1 MTNKESK
8 LSRAIRTLTIGWD
21 YFTIFTLVTFGITF
35 LSTKESIP
43 YAIIVFVFAALFLFL
58 TTWKYIVGPRL
69 KRDSKK
75 KTNKKKLLS
84 FFYTLV
90 KFVII
95 LLPLLSFN
103 SNWTVNLTHPTLIK
117 ALSLTF
123 LALSVIVQV
132 VIFILKRTVGKI
144 VEEIKKDEK

>member
-1 MTNKESK
+1 MMKTKESK
-8 LSRAIRTLTIGWD
+8 LSKVIRTLSIGWD
-21 YFTIFTLVTFGITF
+21 YFTIFTLITFGVAL

-43 YAIIVFVFAALFLFL
+43 YAIIVFSFALLFLIL
-58 TTWKYIVGPRL
+58 TTWKYVVGPRL

-75 KTNKKKLLS
+75 KTNKKKLLA

-90 KFVII
+90 KFFII

-103 SNWTVNLTHPTLIK
+103 NNWTINLEHPTLIK
-117 ALSLTF
+117 VLSLTF

-132 VIFILKRTVGKI
+132 VIFILKKTIGKI
-144 VEEIKKDEK
+144 SEQIKKDD

>member
-1 MTNKESK
+1 MTTKESK
-8 LSRAIRTLTIGWD
+8 LSKLIRTLSIGWD
-21 YFTIFTLVTFGITF
+21 YFTIFTLVSFGITF

-75 KTNKKKLLS
+75 KTNKKKLLA

-103 SNWTVNLTHPTLIK
+103 KNWTVNLAHPTLIK

-123 LALSVIVQV
+123 LALSVIIQV
-132 VIFILKRTVGKI
+132 VIFILKRTVGKL
-144 VEEIKKDEK
+144 VEEIKKDDK

>member
-1 MTNKESK
+1 MKTKESK
-8 LSRAIRTLTIGWD
+8 LSKVIRTLSIGWD
-21 YFTIFTLVTFGITF
+21 YITIFTLITFGVAL

-43 YAIIVFVFAALFLFL
+43 YAIIVFSFALLFLIL

-75 KTNKKKLLS
+75 KTNKKKLLA
-84 FFYTLV
+84 FLYTLV
-90 KFVII
+90 KFFII

-103 SNWTVNLTHPTLIK
+103 NNWTVNLEHPTLIK

-132 VIFILKRTVGKI
+132 VIFILKKTIGKI
-144 VEEIKKDEK
+144 AEEIKKDDK